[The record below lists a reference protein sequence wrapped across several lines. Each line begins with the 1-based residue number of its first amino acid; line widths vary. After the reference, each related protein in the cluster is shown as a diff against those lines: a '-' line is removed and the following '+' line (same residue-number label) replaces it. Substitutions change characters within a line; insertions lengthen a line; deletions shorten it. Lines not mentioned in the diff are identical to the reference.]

1 MKFMIMLATAA
12 AFAAG
17 PSSAW
22 SQSATN
28 PSQPC
33 PAASST
39 QTTGKGD
46 TLAED
51 KAPAQS
57 QGVEKSAILPDAGGH
72 DASAA
77 PTMAQKGSSNSG
89 QTTADCSSQPTKPNG

>member
-1 MKFMIMLATAA
+1 MKFSILLATAA
-12 AFAAG
+12 IFTAG
-17 PSSAW
+17 ATTAW
-22 SQSATN
+22 SQPATS
-28 PSQPC
+28 PSPC
-33 PAASST
+33 STASSS

-46 TLAED
+46 TLAEG

-89 QTTADCSSQPTKPNG
+89 QTSTDCSLPQSKPKG